1 MLGTALC
8 ATRCYIL
15 RSAMEALVNSTVERV
30 LGSVDISGLDEISS
44 FLCIQHTVVV
54 CALPLLL
61 YRYAVTVENV
71 NLQEP

>member
-1 MLGTALC
+1 MLGTALR

-44 FLCIQHTVVV
+44 FLCIQHTAIV
-54 CALPLLL
+54 CALLL
-61 YRYAVTVENV
+61 YKYAVTVENV
-71 NLQEP
+71 NLRES